1 MPVPGYDPDD
11 LDRKLGDL
19 VTPEDLDRLLST
31 DERRRYDRGT
41 GLVELLDAEEIKRL
55 IDRENG
61 QETE

>member
-11 LDRKLGDL
+11 LDRKLGVL
-19 VTPEDLDRLLST
+19 ATPEDLDRLLSPE
-31 DERRRYDRGT
+31 DRRRFDRGT